1 MANILDYIM
10 WRGDLSFE
18 CDKLNELDKLIFARM
33 SYLPFKEIEFKG
45 KEKIKNL
52 SYKFLKIKKEKFLWP
67 GDDKLIE
74 MLGESNRFQNVEVSD
89 YYEIMDAEAEKQ
101 YASITIH
108 IPNDKKY
115 ISYRGTDSSIVG
127 WKEDFNMS
135 FSYNIPSQLEAVK
148 YLNKIGKKYPNS
160 SLILGG
166 HSKGGNVAVYAG
178 IYADEDI
185 KERIE
190 QIINAEGPGF
200 PENVISD
207 VKYSKI
213 KDRIKTYIPQ
223 ESIIG
228 RILEHQEDYIVIRSN
243 QKGILQ
249 HDIYSWEVGP
259 TFLIQIKEVTR
270 ESQIMNNLTNEWFH
284 STTPEARERVINVL
298 YDILAKSD
306 VKKTSDIP
314 KALLKNTKVVLNNL
328 KQLDDEDKKEVEK
341 MVKQIMELVKNI
353 VKDEIEINAPKL
365 KINKKNI

>member
-1 MANILDYIM
+1 MHNILDYII

-33 SYLPFKEIEFKG
+33 SYLPFSEINF
-45 KEKIKNL
+45 KEKETIKDL
-52 SYKFLKIKKEKFLWP
+52 SLKFLNVSKEKFLWP
-67 GDDKLIE
+67 FDDKLIE
-74 MLGESNRFQNVEVSD
+74 LLGESNRFKNLLVSD
-89 YYEIMDAEAEKQ
+89 YVEIMDIEAEKQ

-108 IPNDKKY
+108 LPENKKF
-115 ISYRGTDSSIVG
+115 ISFRGTDSTIVG

-135 FSYNIPSQLEAVK
+135 FLYNIPSQLEAVK
-148 YLNKIGKKYPNS
+148 YLNKIGKKYSNT

-178 IYADEDI
+178 IYADEEI
-185 KERIE
+185 KTRIE
-190 QIINAEGPGF
+190 EIINAEGPGF
-200 PENVISD
+200 SENVIND
-207 VKYSKI
+207 EKYTKI
-213 KDRIKTYIPQ
+213 KNRIKTYIPQ

-284 STTPEARERVINVL
+284 STTPEARKRVINVL
-298 YDILAKSD
+298 YDILANSD

-314 KALLKNTKVVLNNL
+314 KAILKNTKVVLNNF
-328 KQLDDEDKKEVEK
+328 KNINDDDKKEVEK
-341 MVKQIMELVKNI
+341 MIKQIMELIKNI
-353 VKDEIEINAPKL
+353 VKDEIEINAPKF
-365 KINKKNI
+365 KINKVQ